1 MAHRSQQSFEEG
13 IKRIEHIV
21 EALESGEISLE
32 ESIKLYRDG
41 VEILDYC
48 SNKLNDAEKQVMILQ
63 KNSNNQFRQE
73 PFTEKSEE

>member
-1 MAHRSQQSFEEG
+1 MARQQSFEEG

-48 SNKLNDAEKQVMILQ
+48 LNKLNDAEKQVMILQ

>member
-1 MAHRSQQSFEEG
+1 MARQQSFEEG

>member
-1 MAHRSQQSFEEG
+1 MARQQSFEEG

-41 VEILDYC
+41 VEILEYC
-48 SNKLNDAEKQVMILQ
+48 SNKLSDAEKQVMILQ

>member
-1 MAHRSQQSFEEG
+1 MARQQSFEEG

-63 KNSNNQFRQE
+63 KNTNNQFRQE